1 MSWTTLKPDDILAR
15 LADGERAALARATG
29 DLDDAILADVLGQT
43 AALVRGYIGAHRGNA
58 LASGALAIPPSLKS
72 AALDLAVVA
81 YSIRAAGTL
90 LDPKGARAAA
100 RDAAQ
105 RLLQD
110 VAAGKFAVE
119 APGGADD
126 EPSGGIELAS
136 GAGARPASQSL
147 NGLI

>member
-43 AALVRGYIGAHRGNA
+43 ASLVRGYIGAHRGNA
-58 LASGALAIPPSLKS
+58 LSADALEIPPSLKS

-100 RDAAQ
+100 RDAAT

-110 VAAGKFAVE
+110 VAAGNFAVE
-119 APGGADD
+119 PTGDAAD
-126 EPSGGIELAS
+126 EPAAS
-136 GAGARPASQSL
+136 HPGPAINEPESVL
-147 NGLI
+147 

>member
-1 MSWTTLKPDDILAR
+1 MSNRGLTHLDETGAARMVDVGGKDTTDRIAVAEGHIALS
-15 LADGERAALARATG
+15 ADALE
-29 DLDDAILADVLGQT
+29 
-43 AALVRGYIGAHRGNA
+43 
-58 LASGALAIPPSLKS
+58 IPPSLKS

-100 RDAAQ
+100 RDAAL

-119 APGGADD
+119 ATGNAAD
-126 EPSGGIELAS
+126 EPA
-136 GAGARPASQSL
+136 ASQPGPAINEPESVL
-147 NGLI
+147 

>member
-58 LASGALAIPPSLKS
+58 LAAGALEIPPSLKS

-100 RDAAQ
+100 RDAFPHLHGCGPIEA
-105 RLLQD
+105 
-110 VAAGKFAVE
+110 FAR
-119 APGGADD
+119 G
-126 EPSGGIELAS
+126 S
-136 GAGARPASQSL
+136 GACWPRRVSAPSRVRPH
-147 NGLI
+147 